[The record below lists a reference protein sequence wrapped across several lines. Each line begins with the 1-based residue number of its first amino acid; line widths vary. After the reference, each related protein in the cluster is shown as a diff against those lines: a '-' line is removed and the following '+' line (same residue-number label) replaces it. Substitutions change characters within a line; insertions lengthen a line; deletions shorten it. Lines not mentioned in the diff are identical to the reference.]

1 MFNNFAKSSIKCKY
15 FLITD
20 LDKSSINC
28 KYFPIADLATLVDET
43 DINIS
48 QLGQFANLENDR
60 KFGSKRRLL
69 SSKSCIQVSYHDNIT
84 RF

>member
-1 MFNNFAKSSIKCKY
+1 MFNNFAKNSIK
-15 FLITD
+15 
-20 LDKSSINC
+20 C

-60 KFGSKRRLL
+60 EFGSKRRLL